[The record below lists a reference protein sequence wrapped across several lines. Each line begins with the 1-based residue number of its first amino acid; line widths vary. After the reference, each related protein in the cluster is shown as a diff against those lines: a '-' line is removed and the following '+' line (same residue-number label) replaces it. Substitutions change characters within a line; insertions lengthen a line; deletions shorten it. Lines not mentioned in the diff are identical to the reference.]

1 MKKLLI
7 SIFFYNGF
15 IGFSC
20 FTSSPSYALKSDQ
33 DQPIKLFSDNADFND
48 VTQEYVLTGHAIIIK
63 GSLKVTGDKA
73 VIVTDP
79 EGFQKISVIAKAPNI
94 ATFSQ
99 QMDGPNHDLTDG
111 QGELIIH
118 EAKTDK
124 LLISGNAIVKRLR
137 GSVVKDLLISDQI
150 DYDLLTEKYIASI
163 KTPGK
168 LVKSTLAPRTPE
180 KFKITD

>member
-1 MKKLLI
+1 MRN
-7 SIFFYNGF
+7 F
-15 IGFSC
+15 
-20 FTSSPSYALKSDQ
+20 
-33 DQPIKLFSDNADFND
+33 
-48 VTQEYVLTGHAIIIK
+48 
-63 GSLKVTGDKA
+63 
-73 VIVTDP
+73 
-79 EGFQKISVIAKAPNI
+79 
-94 ATFSQ
+94 
-99 QMDGPNHDLTDG
+99 
-111 QGELIIH
+111 IH